1 MPQYIKNYIVEK
13 GQAGWVFGGFG
24 GSVVVMGELLV
35 GQWVVGVISFQKIFG
50 LDGLKH
56 HIVEIGGDVTDA
68 GRTDDKQGKIGLLS
82 QWMLDG

>member
-35 GQWVVGVISFQKIFG
+35 GQWVVCVISFQYIWFV
-50 LDGLKH
+50 
-56 HIVEIGGDVTDA
+56 I
-68 GRTDDKQGKIGLLS
+68 
-82 QWMLDG
+82 